1 MRYSLVFHAPELA
14 EDGPRPTD
22 KQIAE
27 MQQLMNDYV
36 TALTGASVLIAAEML
51 APASATTTVT
61 RRTGVTVI
69 EDGPFVEA
77 RESLAGVFVLEVDS
91 HDAAL
96 AWAEKFPGG
105 SYGVVE
111 VRPVAVYADQ
121 NGWQT
126 PCTPD

>member
-1 MRYSLVFHAPELA
+1 MRYSLIFHAPELD
-14 EDGPRPTD
+14 ESGPRPTD
-22 KQIAE
+22 EQIAE

-36 TALTGASVLIAAEML
+36 TALTDAGVLISAEML
-51 APASATTTVT
+51 EPTSATTTVT
-61 RRTGVTVI
+61 RRTGSTVI
-69 EDGPFVEA
+69 EDGPFAEVK
-77 RESLAGVFVLEVDS
+77 ESLAGVFVLEVAG

-111 VRPVAVYADQ
+111 IRPVAVFADH

-126 PCTPD
+126 PCSPE